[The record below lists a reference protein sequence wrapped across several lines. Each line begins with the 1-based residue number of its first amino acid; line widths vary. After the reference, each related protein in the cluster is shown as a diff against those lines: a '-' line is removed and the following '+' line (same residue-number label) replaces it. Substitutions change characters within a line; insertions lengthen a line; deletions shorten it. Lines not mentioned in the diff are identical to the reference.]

1 MGNKLLIME
10 IARKVREVELWE
22 VFSQLKEQKGVS
34 IADIANAT
42 GLPYTTVDSII
53 KKKLKDIKYSN
64 AQKIADYFGVS
75 VEYLATGKKPDN
87 VIEYD
92 HNKLVYVPVVGE
104 SAAGY
109 PIYADQQFEGMFP
122 VDTRF
127 VNLNGYNKD
136 DFFYLR
142 IKGNSMAPYIMDNDL
157 VLVRRQS
164 TVDNNELA
172 VVLCDSDTA
181 TVKRVVFAG
190 DKIILNSDN
199 KEYHPQIYNADEC
212 RILGKVLHRFG
223 AVK

>member
-136 DFFYLR
+136 DFFYLLIR
-142 IKGNSMAPYIMDNDL
+142 RLKVRFLHGPPSEPYSL
-157 VLVRRQS
+157 RTLEGFYFS
-164 TVDNNELA
+164 
-172 VVLCDSDTA
+172 
-181 TVKRVVFAG
+181 VFSYNLLKQVANRWQG
-190 DKIILNSDN
+190 EIDKYFFD
-199 KEYHPQIYNADEC
+199 Y
-212 RILGKVLHRFG
+212 F
-223 AVK
+223 

>member
-1 MGNKLLIME
+1 M
-10 IARKVREVELWE
+10 ELWE
-22 VFSQLKEQKGVS
+22 VFSQLKEQKRVS

-142 IKGNSMAPYIMDNDL
+142 IRRLKVRFLHGPPYISKQP
-157 VLVRRQS
+157 RR
-164 TVDNNELA
+164 LA
-172 VVLCDSDTA
+172 WFF
-181 TVKRVVFAG
+181 VF
-190 DKIILNSDN
+190 
-199 KEYHPQIYNADEC
+199 
-212 RILGKVLHRFG
+212 
-223 AVK
+223 